1 MSFKT
6 TWETVEACRSTA
18 SQHES
23 TSRIGERVRY
33 PRRVDIF
40 HSFDRWRAGRTITG
54 QRVTWPRRRR
64 EGGLPEASGLVLAAD
79 FDRHASSRESAD

>member
-1 MSFKT
+1 MAVKA
-6 TWETVEACRSTA
+6 TWESVEACRRTA
-18 SQHES
+18 SRHES
-23 TSRIGERVRY
+23 VSRLGEVGY

-40 HSFDRWRAGRTITG
+40 HSFDRWRAGRTISG